1 MRCTLINKPS
11 AEICDA
17 CLTSR
22 PEGIER
28 LFGTSAGKGGRV
40 VVFMQFLEDSHCE
53 LYLFNFS

>member
-28 LFGTSAGKGGRV
+28 LSGTSTGNGGRMV
-40 VVFMQFLEDSHCE
+40 VLLQFLQ
-53 LYLFNFS
+53 L

>member
-11 AEICDA
+11 AEACDA

-28 LFGTSAGKGGRV
+28 LPGAHTGERRV
-40 VVFMQFLEDSHCE
+40 VVLVQFLE
-53 LYLFNFS
+53 L

>member
-28 LFGTSAGKGGRV
+28 LSGTYSGKWG
-40 VVFMQFLEDSHCE
+40 EDCGFDAFFRTTE
-53 LYLFNFS
+53 L

>member
-22 PEGIER
+22 PEGIEK
-28 LFGTSAGKGGRV
+28 LFEPLLGKGGG
-40 VVFMQFLEDSHCE
+40 L
-53 LYLFNFS
+53 